1 MKFLTKLLGTYIA
14 YSWGNL
20 WGTTKKSQ
28 TYHISSLCT
37 KLHAFT
43 FPLTPNIFAFW
54 RNNLLSLWRQT
65 VCVRM
70 IVEDSMPSRFQRANF
85 QSLADSKQ
93 RRSYW
98 KDWKNYKNCF
108 FFSNRIHVHQISR
121 LFVLVCHVL
130 TDVVQHAI
138 GGIRGKI
145 CIEDVL
151 KLKLLPI
158 RGRFS
163 LQRVWVIKGLS

>member
-1 MKFLTKLLGTYIA
+1 MKFPTKLLGTYIA

-20 WGTTKKSQ
+20 WGTTKKVRLTIFRRCVQNCTLSLFPSRQ
-28 TYHISSLCT
+28 TSSLSGEITYSHYDVKQFACAWLS
-37 KLHAFT
+37 K
-43 FPLTPNIFAFW
+43 TPCHLASRGLIF
-54 RNNLLSLWRQT
+54 
-65 VCVRM
+65 
-70 IVEDSMPSRFQRANF
+70 RAL
-85 QSLADSKQ
+85 SLADSKQ

-98 KDWKNYKNCF
+98 KDWTNYKNCF

-138 GGIRGKI
+138 GVIMGKI

-151 KLKLLPI
+151 KWKLLLVS
-158 RGRFS
+158 GRF
-163 LQRVWVIKGLS
+163 